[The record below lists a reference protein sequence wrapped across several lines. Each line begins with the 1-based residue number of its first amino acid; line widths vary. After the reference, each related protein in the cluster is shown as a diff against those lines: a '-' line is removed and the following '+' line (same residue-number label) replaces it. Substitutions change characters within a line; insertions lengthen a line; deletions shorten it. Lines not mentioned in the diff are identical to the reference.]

1 MNATLPSQTR
11 DNGSLYAHI
20 FIHRVRDHPFDSQYV
35 SHAVAPLTIYS
46 LPQDES
52 INLLSEQKSKEVSQ
66 FKIQKVRN
74 IDSNA
79 VSN

>member
-20 FIHRVRDHPFDSQYV
+20 FIYPAGDRPFDSQYV

-46 LPQDES
+46 VPQDES
-52 INLLSEQKSKEVSQ
+52 VNLLSEQKSNEVSM
-66 FKIQKVRN
+66 F
-74 IDSNA
+74 
-79 VSN
+79 